1 MLESPL
7 VQAAPAAAAV
17 SARLVRY
24 AFIRLT
30 RELDSRFENLLLT
43 GRVAKWYSE
52 VGNEATTVPAGL
64 ALRAGDV
71 LCTLHRDLGAILAQY
86 LDPVRTFPGLGLPG
100 GGYGEPDA
108 RPEPEAVLYR
118 LACQLLGKGDGFSQ
132 GIERSFHYG
141 YLDPEHGIRHVGMIS
156 HLGSM
161 IPVAAGCAFALK
173 QSGSDGV
180 AVNFIGDGGTSTG
193 DFHEGLNMAAVWRL
207 PLVLV
212 VENNRYAFSTP
223 TRLQYACR
231 QLADRG
237 PGYGIAS
244 VTVDGNDP
252 DAMAAAY
259 EQAFARA
266 RAG

>member
-1 MLESPL
+1 MTQPTTVL
-7 VQAAPAAAAV
+7 VPAT
-17 SARLVRY
+17 AREASLQLQRY
-24 AFIRLT
+24 AFVKLT

-64 ALRAGDV
+64 ALRQGDV

-86 LDPVRTFPGLGLPG
+86 LDPVRTVPALGLPG
-100 GGYGEPDA
+100 GGYGAPDV
-108 RPEPEAVLYR
+108 RPEPEDVLYR

-141 YLDPEHGIRHVGMIS
+141 YLDPERGIRHVGMIS

-244 VTVDGNDP
+244 GSLPSTVTEATP
-252 DAMAAAY
+252 
-259 EQAFARA
+259 
-266 RAG
+266 